1 MNCGVKFPNLA
12 YQNKSHPLLIAFGNP
27 ILDVTIKINSDDIFT
42 KFNLDANQPEE
53 RPSEHIE
60 KIKEDALK
68 LSEGKSSINPGGS
81 ALNSLRILCLLLQPD
96 YRVMH
101 CGSIGDDSNGK
112 TLLNLL
118 TPSCV
123 DTRYEVIPD
132 QSTANCLCLTHED
145 SSCLIADIGAAMH
158 YKIDFVTKSL
168 MQDVLNTSFIYV
180 EGFFI
185 PNRYQICEYLLKDIC
200 EKNGIVFIM
209 NLSGTYICKNYPNEC
224 KTLAESADL
233 VFGNAEQFLELG
245 KAYNFNNL
253 DSVMEHLIKVYKPL
267 KKKCTSFK
275 SKIVIATDA
284 SKPVTIF
291 HQQDEKICKMSVEIE
306 KIPSALIKDTTGAG
320 DAFLAGFLYK
330 FLQDNTLRTCSE
342 FGSRVAADIIK
353 RIGVNLTPQFLQMN
367 K

>member
-1 MNCGVKFPNLA
+1 
-12 YQNKSHPLLIAFGNP
+12 
-27 ILDVTIKINSDDIFT
+27 
-42 KFNLDANQPEE
+42 
-53 RPSEHIE
+53 
-60 KIKEDALK
+60 
-68 LSEGKSSINPGGS
+68 
-81 ALNSLRILCLLLQPD
+81 
-96 YRVMH
+96 
-101 CGSIGDDSNGK
+101 
-112 TLLNLL
+112 
-118 TPSCV
+118 
-123 DTRYEVIPD
+123 
-132 QSTANCLCLTHED
+132 
-145 SSCLIADIGAAMH
+145 
-158 YKIDFVTKSL
+158 

-306 KIPSALIKDTTGAG
+306 KIPSALIKDTTG
-320 DAFLAGFLYK
+320 FK
-330 FLQDNTLRTCSE
+330 
-342 FGSRVAADIIK
+342 
-353 RIGVNLTPQFLQMN
+353 
-367 K
+367 